1 MEDSS
6 KKKASRTRK
15 NNKHNVE
22 KPQGFHEASSV
33 SRKSPRNCYDIEAYP
48 ISFHGSSV
56 FWDSGSDFGSKTT
69 EKKAYPLPQPSAS
82 CRSLM
87 ESNQRVSSF
96 GSERMSL
103 SSSSSYKSSDNDEIH
118 GDFSS
123 FRCVAYIV
131 KFLKFWFLTCLI
143 FCSLFGVW
151 SLR

>member
-6 KKKASRTRK
+6 KKKTSITRK
-15 NNKHNVE
+15 NNKHNME
-22 KPQGFHEASSV
+22 KPKGFNEAAPLT
-33 SRKSPRNCYDIEAYP
+33 RKSPRNSCDIEAYP

-103 SSSSSYKSSDNDEIH
+103 SSSSSYKSSDNDDIH

-131 KFLKFWFLTCLI
+131 KCLKFLVFNLFDLL
-143 FCSLFGVW
+143 FCFGVW
-151 SLR
+151 S